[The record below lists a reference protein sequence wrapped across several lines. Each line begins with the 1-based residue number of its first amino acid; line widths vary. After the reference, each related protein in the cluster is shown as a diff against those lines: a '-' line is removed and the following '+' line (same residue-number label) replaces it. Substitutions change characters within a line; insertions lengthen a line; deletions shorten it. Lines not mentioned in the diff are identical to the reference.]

1 MSIVEESSHYFIPQ
15 ALTKVMNEGWAVLMH
30 EKIVKE
36 LNLPDKYYIP
46 FIKLHNQVVRT
57 HLGRINPYHLG
68 YNIFKKIE
76 EQDGFEACL
85 LAREVHNDI
94 TFLRSYLDEEMCQ
107 ELNLFSYSYKKN
119 KDHISIDET
128 SDKEG
133 WEKVRD
139 SLIKTVGLNSIPV
152 IYVEEMQKDHTLI
165 LRHEHDGRD
174 LEMQYAKKVFDYIQE
189 LWGDEVQLYTL
200 LEGELWEF

>member
-1 MSIVEESSHYFIPQ
+1 M
-15 ALTKVMNEGWAVLMH
+15 
-30 EKIVKE
+30 
-36 LNLPDKYYIP
+36 
-46 FIKLHNQVVRT
+46 
-57 HLGRINPYHLG
+57 
-68 YNIFKKIE
+68 
-76 EQDGFEACL
+76 

-107 ELNLFSYSYKKN
+107 ELNLFSYSYKKD
-119 KDHISIDET
+119 KDHSSIDET

-174 LEMQYAKKVFDYIQE
+174 LEMQYAKKVFEYIQE